1 MKIKIEKEIAEN
13 IMKGKLQSLISDLKG
28 KRGIKMFQTSRNLEI
43 IALSKKFTYSFSRYL
58 PRRNVSLCQ
67 ALQALSSRTVNK
79 TKFLFLVLIF

>member
-1 MKIKIEKEIAEN
+1 
-13 IMKGKLQSLISDLKG
+13 MKGKLQSLISDLKG
-28 KRGIKMFQTSRNLEI
+28 KEESKMFQTSRNLEI

-58 PRRNVSLCQ
+58 QNVSLCQ